1 MNTLKT
7 LIILLLALG
16 SFQIFANDGAA
27 GVGQNDEACGSNSHC
42 GQCIDT
48 SGRGAEEQ
56 VGGQDGDNTGPTSSA
71 QE

>member
-1 MNTLKT
+1 MKTLKT
-7 LIILLLALG
+7 LLITLLALG
-16 SFQIFANDGAA
+16 SIQIYANNGAA

-48 SGRGAEEQ
+48 SGRGNNDAPADNSGDVEQ
-56 VGGQDGDNTGPTSSA
+56 PVDAA